1 MSRSFKILGQF
12 VKILFAALLLSL
24 VGVSASR
31 AEVVCTLVVD
41 AASGAVRLEEGG
53 GCETPTSP
61 ASTFKM
67 TLALMGFD
75 AGLLTAAD
83 APAWPY
89 LTEYKA
95 DRADWR
101 VTTTPKSWLRDS
113 VLWYSRE
120 LVAKLGAERFA
131 QYVTDFEY
139 GNADVTGDP
148 GKDNGLL
155 RSWINSSLLITPEE
169 QVRFVRRMLAGDLP
183 ASATAHAAVV
193 AIVPKFSAG
202 KWTVSGKTGTYYERN
217 ADGSFNSRRQT
228 GWFVGWAER
237 DDERL
242 AFAYL
247 IRDTKKATGPAG
259 PRARDA
265 LLARFAKWGKGQF
278 AWARPPGREAVP
290 ASGPQFNG

>member
-1 MSRSFKILGQF
+1 MK
-12 VKILFAALLLSL
+12 VLFAALLLSL

-131 QYVTDFEY
+131 QYVTDFDY
-139 GNADVTGDP
+139 GNADVSGDP

-155 RSWINSSLLITPEE
+155 RSWINSSLLITAEE

-183 ASATAHAAVV
+183 ASAAAQAAVV
-193 AIVPKFSAG
+193 GIVPKFSAG

-247 IRDTKKATGPAG
+247 IRDTKKVAG
-259 PRARDA
+259 SAGQRARDA
-265 LLARFAKWGKGQF
+265 FLARFAKWGKGQF
-278 AWARPPGREAVP
+278 AWAQPPRREAVP
-290 ASGPQFNG
+290 TTGPQLNG